1 MAAAFDRRRVN
12 GPQSRPLLPA
22 LDASASTSAST
33 SRPGPSASSTSSS
46 TTTRPDGRTP
56 LQHRPI
62 FLQTGLVPSAS
73 GSAYIETG
81 NLKLAC
87 SVFGPRQVKGRQYA
101 GKAELNV
108 EVKFAPFSN
117 RRRRRPGKTTE
128 SATLSA
134 LVSQALLPSL
144 RLDLLPKASLDIHI
158 LVLESDGPEESCVSA
173 GTIAASTALAS
184 AGIEMYGIVVGA
196 VALLP
201 SARSSSSAAV
211 AGGPYPLILDPT
223 TSDLSSS
230 NNGARGA
237 SRILLCG
244 MPALSSVTCLDVRG
258 GALDPASQV
267 GLQDERLQEAL
278 ATMSASL
285 NDIHGVVARALAH
298 DFERRRA
305 VLDQPAPST

>member
-1 MAAAFDRRRVN
+1 MSAFDRRRIN
-12 GPQSRPLLPA
+12 APQSRPLLPP
-22 LDASASTSAST
+22 LGDASASQPNPSSQQRADGRSASH
-33 SRPGPSASSTSSS
+33 
-46 TTTRPDGRTP
+46 
-56 LQHRPI
+56 HRPI
-62 FLQTGLVPSAS
+62 FLQAGLVPSAS

-117 RRRRRPGKTTE
+117 KRRRRPGKTTE

-158 LVLESDGPEESCVSA
+158 FVLESDGPEESCVSA

-184 AGIEMYGIVVGA
+184 AGIEMFGLVVGT

-201 SARSSSSAAV
+201 PSPKA
-211 AGGPYPLILDPT
+211 PLLLDPT
-223 TSDLSSS
+223 LTDLAHQSYK
-230 NNGARGA
+230 GAT
-237 SRILLCG
+237 RILLCG
-244 MPALSSVTCLDVRG
+244 MPALSSVTCLDVKG
-258 GALDPASQV
+258 GAQV
-267 GLQDERLQEAL
+267 VDSPTGLQGERLQAAL
-278 ATMSASL
+278 TTLKASL
-285 NDIHGVVARALAH
+285 NDIHGVVAQALAL
-298 DFERRRA
+298 DFEKRKA
-305 VLDQPAPST
+305 VLDEPTGQAST